1 MQLTLSE
8 TQSMLQDTAN
18 RLLRDRH
25 SFEQRKKI
33 LAGQGESLWN
43 AFAELGLLGIEIG
56 EDCGGAAGSFADLA
70 VVLEAMGR
78 HLGTGDIYAV
88 KYLLSWRSWL
98 AARAR

>member
-33 LAGQGESLWN
+33 LAGQSESLWKR
-43 AFAELGLLGIEIG
+43 L
-56 EDCGGAAGSFADLA
+56 
-70 VVLEAMGR
+70 
-78 HLGTGDIYAV
+78 
-88 KYLLSWRSWL
+88 RSSVCS
-98 AARAR
+98 AS